1 LTETVVQAVQIV
13 QTVQTVDPGKNA
25 RGENRMIPQLSI
37 QERDRRYQTVRAE
50 MATRGIDCLLLPAN
64 TGRWEQLQ
72 GDSRYLTTIG
82 GFATEV
88 FTVFPREGDV
98 TAYIFNRAAW
108 WKQAQK
114 WVSDV
119 RDGRNR
125 WGQNAIER
133 INELGLQKGT
143 IGISGLAGL
152 FRAPEGIIPY
162 SSVKSIQDAFP
173 QAKIVNATEMM
184 QEIRAVKSAEEVSML
199 ERSAAIVEKTIEAM
213 IENANPGVSEKELYG
228 AMVHAMLANGGELPT
243 LFFLSAGPGL
253 SNSSFV
259 PTDYRI
265 QKGDRIIDEIEAKY
279 GGYAAQAVS
288 PVVMGTPDDEYQKM
302 IDISRACFDAI
313 LSAMKPGVTFGALFD
328 VYTRTVEEQG
338 KGKYLW
344 NHPMMH
350 ARGLG
355 DDGPALLGDKDL
367 ERFSKIE
374 LQTGMTF
381 ILKPQVRPVEGKGR
395 GSIGDTVTVTD
406 SGARRLGKRELKLI
420 VKNV

>member
-1 LTETVVQAVQIV
+1 
-13 QTVQTVDPGKNA
+13 
-25 RGENRMIPQLSI
+25 MIPQLSI
-37 QERDRRYQTVRAE
+37 QERDRRYKIVRAE
-50 MATRGIDCLLLPAN
+50 MAKHGIDCLLLPAN

-88 FTVFPREGDV
+88 FTVFPREGEV

-114 WVSDV
+114 WVAEV

-133 INELGLQKGT
+133 INELGLQEGT

-162 SSVKSIQDAFP
+162 SSVKTIQDAFP

-213 IENANPGVSEKELYG
+213 VEHANPGVSEKELYG
-228 AMVHAMLANGGELPT
+228 AMVYAMLANGGELPT

-253 SNSSFV
+253 TNSSFV

-279 GGYAAQAVS
+279 GGYAAQAVC
-288 PVVMGTPDDEYQKM
+288 PVVIGTPDNEYQKL
-302 IDISRACFDAI
+302 IDISRACFDTI
-313 LSAMKPGVTFGALFD
+313 LGAMKPGVTFGALFD
-328 VYTRTVEEQG
+328 VYKRTVEEQG

-367 ERFSKIE
+367 ERFSKIQ

-395 GSIGDTVTVTD
+395 ASLGDTVTVTE
-406 SGARRLGKRELKLI
+406 SGARRLGKRELQLI
-420 VKNV
+420 VKD

>member
-1 LTETVVQAVQIV
+1 
-13 QTVQTVDPGKNA
+13 
-25 RGENRMIPQLSI
+25 MIPQLSI
-37 QERDRRYQTVRAE
+37 EERDRRYKIVRAE
-50 MATRGIDCLLLPAN
+50 MARRGIDCLVLPAN

-88 FTVFPREGDV
+88 FTVFPREGEV
-98 TAYIFNRAAW
+98 AAYIFNRAAW
-108 WKQAQK
+108 WKQAQH
-114 WVSDV
+114 WVADV

-162 SSVKSIQDAFP
+162 SSVKAIQDAFP
-173 QAKIVNATEMM
+173 QAKIINATEMM

-213 IENANPGVSEKELYG
+213 VENANPGVSEKELYG
-228 AMVHAMLANGGELPT
+228 AMVHTMLANGGELPT

-279 GGYAAQAVS
+279 GGYAAQAVC
-288 PVVMGTPDDEYQKM
+288 PVVIGTPDDEYQRM

-313 LSAMKPGVTFGALFD
+313 LGAMKPGVTFSALFD
-328 VYTRTVEEQG
+328 VYKRTVEEQG

-381 ILKPQVRPVEGKGR
+381 ILKPQVRLAEGKGR
-395 GSIGDTVTVTD
+395 ASLGDTVTVTE
-406 SGARRLGKRELKLI
+406 SGARRLGKRQLQLI
-420 VKNV
+420 VKN

>member
-1 LTETVVQAVQIV
+1 
-13 QTVQTVDPGKNA
+13 
-25 RGENRMIPQLSI
+25 MIPQLSL
-37 QERDRRYQTVRAE
+37 QERDRRYKVVRAE
-50 MATRGIDCLLLPAN
+50 MAQRGIDCLLLPAN

-88 FTVFPREGDV
+88 FTVFPREGEV

-114 WVSDV
+114 WVVDV

-143 IGISGLAGL
+143 IGISGLSGL

-162 SSVKSIQDAFP
+162 SSVKAIQDAFP

-199 ERSAAIVEKTIEAM
+199 EQSAGIVEKTIEAM
-213 IENANPGVSEKELYG
+213 VENANPGVSEKELYG

-253 SNSSFV
+253 NNSSFV

-279 GGYAAQAVS
+279 GGYAAQAVC
-288 PVVMGTPDDEYQKM
+288 PVVIGPPDNEYQKM

-313 LSAMKPGVTFGALFD
+313 LGAMKPGVTFGALFD
-328 VYTRTVEEQG
+328 VYKRTVEEQG

-381 ILKPQVRPVEGKGR
+381 ILKPQVRPAEGKGR
-395 GSIGDTVTVTD
+395 ASLGDTVTVTER
-406 SGARRLGKRELKLI
+406 GARRLGKRELKLI
-420 VKNV
+420 VKS

>member
-1 LTETVVQAVQIV
+1 
-13 QTVQTVDPGKNA
+13 
-25 RGENRMIPQLSI
+25 MIPQLSI
-37 QERDRRYQTVRAE
+37 EERDRRYKIVRGE
-50 MATRGIDCLLLPAN
+50 MAQRGIDCLLLPAN

-88 FTVFPREGDV
+88 FTVFPREGEV

-108 WKQAQK
+108 WKQAQQ
-114 WVSDV
+114 WVADV

-133 INELGLQKGT
+133 ISELGLQKGS

-162 SSVKSIQDAFP
+162 SSVKAIQDAFP

-199 ERSAAIVEKTIEAM
+199 ERSAWIVEKTIEAM
-213 IENANPGVSEKELYG
+213 VENANPGVSEKELYG

-259 PTDYRI
+259 PTDYCI

-279 GGYAAQAVS
+279 GGYGAQAVC

-313 LSAMKPGVTFGALFD
+313 LGAMKPGVTFGALFD
-328 VYTRTVEEQG
+328 VYKRTVEHHG

-367 ERFSKIE
+367 ERFSKIQ

-381 ILKPQVRPVEGKGR
+381 ILKPQVRPAQGKGR
-395 GSIGDTVTVTD
+395 ASLGDTVTVTE
-406 SGARRLGKRELKLI
+406 SGARRLGKRELRLI
-420 VKNV
+420 VKD

>member
-1 LTETVVQAVQIV
+1 M
-13 QTVQTVDPGKNA
+13 
-25 RGENRMIPQLSI
+25 MIPQLSI
-37 QERDRRYQTVRAE
+37 QERDRRYRLVRAA
-50 MATRGIDCLLLPAN
+50 MAERGIDVLLLPAN

-108 WKQAQK
+108 WERAQK

-133 INELGLQKGT
+133 ITELGLQKGT

-162 SSVKSIQDAFP
+162 SSVKAIQDAFP
-173 QAKIVNATEMM
+173 QAQFVNATEMM

-199 ERSAAIVEKTIEAM
+199 ERSAEIVEKTIAAM

-253 SNSSFV
+253 TNSSFV

-265 QKGDRIIDEIEAKY
+265 QKGDRLINEIEAKY
-279 GGYAAQAVS
+279 AGYAAQAVS
-288 PVVMGTPDDEYQKM
+288 PVVIGAADDEYQKL
-302 IDISRACFDAI
+302 IHISRACFDAI
-313 LSAMKPGVTFGALFD
+313 LHNMKPGVTFGWLFD
-328 VYTRTVEEQG
+328 IYRDTVERQG
-338 KGKYLW
+338 QGQYLW
-344 NHPMMH
+344 SHPVMH

-374 LQTGMTF
+374 LKTGMTF
-381 ILKPQVRPVEGKGR
+381 ILKPQVRPKEGKGR
-395 GSIGDTVTVTD
+395 GSIGDTVTVTET
-406 SGARRLGKRELKLI
+406 GARRLGKRELKLI
-420 VKNV
+420 VKDV

>member
-1 LTETVVQAVQIV
+1 
-13 QTVQTVDPGKNA
+13 
-25 RGENRMIPQLSI
+25 MIPQLSI
-37 QERDRRYQTVRAE
+37 QERDRRYKIVRGE
-50 MATRGIDCLLLPAN
+50 MAKRGIDCLLLPAN

-88 FTVFPREGDV
+88 FTVFPCEGDV

-114 WVSDV
+114 WVADV

-162 SSVKSIQDAFP
+162 SSVKAIQDAFP
-173 QAKIVNATEMM
+173 LAKILNATEMM
-184 QEIRAVKSAEEVSML
+184 QDIRAVKSAEEVSML

-213 IENANPGVSEKELYG
+213 VANANPGVSEKELYG

-243 LFFLSAGPGL
+243 LFFLSAGPGI

-265 QKGDRIIDEIEAKY
+265 QRGDRIIDEIEAKY
-279 GGYAAQAVS
+279 CGYAAQAVC
-288 PVVMGTPDDEYQKM
+288 PVVLGSPDDEYQKM

-313 LSAMKPGVTFGALFD
+313 LDAMKPGVTFGRLFD
-328 VYTRTVEEQG
+328 IYRGTVEQQG

-367 ERFSKIE
+367 ERFSKIQ

-395 GSIGDTVTVTD
+395 ASLGDTVTVTE
-406 SGARRLGKRELKLI
+406 SHARRLGKRELTLI
-420 VKNV
+420 VKE

>member
-1 LTETVVQAVQIV
+1 
-13 QTVQTVDPGKNA
+13 
-25 RGENRMIPQLSI
+25 MIPQLSI
-37 QERDRRYQTVRAE
+37 QERDRRYKIVRAE
-50 MATRGIDCLLLPAN
+50 MAKHGIDCLLLPAN

-88 FTVFPREGDV
+88 FTVFPREGEV

-114 WVSDV
+114 WVADV

-162 SSVKSIQDAFP
+162 SSVKTIQDAFP

-213 IENANPGVSEKELYG
+213 VEHANPGVSEKELYG
-228 AMVHAMLANGGELPT
+228 AMVYAMLANGGELPT

-253 SNSSFV
+253 TNSSFV

-279 GGYAAQAVS
+279 GGYAAQAVC
-288 PVVMGTPDDEYQKM
+288 PVVIGTPDNEYQKL
-302 IDISRACFDAI
+302 IDISRACFDTI
-313 LSAMKPGVTFGALFD
+313 LGAMKPGVTFGALFD
-328 VYTRTVEEQG
+328 VYKRTVEEQG

-367 ERFSKIE
+367 ERFSKIQ

-395 GSIGDTVTVTD
+395 ASLGDTVTVTE
-406 SGARRLGKRELKLI
+406 SGSRRLGKRELQLI
-420 VKNV
+420 VKD

>member
-1 LTETVVQAVQIV
+1 
-13 QTVQTVDPGKNA
+13 
-25 RGENRMIPQLSI
+25 MIPQLSI
-37 QERDRRYQTVRAE
+37 EERDRRYKFVRAE
-50 MATRGIDCLLLPAN
+50 MAQRGIDCLLLPAN

-72 GDSRYLTTIG
+72 GDSRYFTTIG

-88 FTVFPREGDV
+88 FTVFPREGEV

-114 WVSDV
+114 WVTDV

-125 WGQNAIER
+125 WGQNAVER
-133 INELGLQKGT
+133 ISELGLQTGT

-162 SSVKSIQDAFP
+162 SSVKAIQDAFP

-213 IENANPGVSEKELYG
+213 VEHANPGVSEKELYG

-253 SNSSFV
+253 TNSSFV

-288 PVVMGTPDDEYQKM
+288 PVVIGTPDDEYQKM
-302 IDISRACFDAI
+302 IDISRACFDSI
-313 LSAMKPGVTFGALFD
+313 LGAMKPGVTFGRLFEIYRD
-328 VYTRTVEEQG
+328 TVEHQG
-338 KGKYLW
+338 KGEYLW

-395 GSIGDTVTVTD
+395 ASLGDTVTVTE
-406 SGARRLGKRELKLI
+406 SGARRLGKRELRLI
-420 VKNV
+420 VKD

>member
-1 LTETVVQAVQIV
+1 
-13 QTVQTVDPGKNA
+13 
-25 RGENRMIPQLSI
+25 MIPQLSLE
-37 QERDRRYQTVRAE
+37 ERDRRYKIVRAE
-50 MATRGIDCLLLPAN
+50 MIQRGIDCLLLPAN

-88 FTVFPREGDV
+88 FTVFPREGEV

-108 WKQAQK
+108 WKQAQP
-114 WVSDV
+114 WVADV

-133 INELGLQKGT
+133 INELGLQKDT

-162 SSVKSIQDAFP
+162 SSVKAIQEAFP

-213 IENANPGVSEKELYG
+213 VENANPGVSEKELYG

-243 LFFLSAGPGL
+243 LFFLSAGPRL

-288 PVVMGTPDDEYQKM
+288 PVVLGAPDDEYKRM

-313 LSAMKPGVTFGALFD
+313 LSVMKPGVTFGALFD
-328 VYTRTVEEQG
+328 VYKRTVEEHG

-381 ILKPQVRPVEGKGR
+381 ILKPQVRPAEGKGR
-395 GSIGDTVTVTD
+395 ASLGDTVTVTE
-406 SGARRLGKRELKLI
+406 SGARRLGKRELQLI
-420 VKNV
+420 VKD

>member
-1 LTETVVQAVQIV
+1 
-13 QTVQTVDPGKNA
+13 
-25 RGENRMIPQLSI
+25 MIPQLSI
-37 QERDRRYQTVRAE
+37 EERDRRYKIVRAE
-50 MATRGIDCLLLPAN
+50 MANRGIDVLILPAN

-108 WKQAQK
+108 WQRAQQ
-114 WVSDV
+114 WVTDV

-133 INELGLQKGT
+133 ITELGLQKGS

-162 SSVKSIQDAFP
+162 SSVKAIQDALP
-173 QAKIVNATEMM
+173 QATIVNATEMM
-184 QEIRAVKSAEEVSML
+184 QEIRAIKSAEEVSML
-199 ERSAAIVEKTIEAM
+199 ERSAQIVEKTIEAM
-213 IENANPGVSEKELYG
+213 VEHAKPGVSEKELYG

-265 QKGDRIIDEIEAKY
+265 QKGDRLINEIEAKY
-279 GGYAAQAVS
+279 AGYAAQAVS
-288 PVVMGTPDDEYQKM
+288 PVVIGAPDDEYQKM
-302 IDISRACFDAI
+302 IHISRACFDAI
-313 LSAMKPGVTFGALFD
+313 LHNMKPGVTFGWLFD
-328 VYTRTVEEQG
+328 IYRDTVERQG
-338 KGKYLW
+338 QGKYLW

-367 ERFSKIE
+367 ERFSKLE
-374 LQTGMTF
+374 LKTGMTF
-381 ILKPQVRPVEGKGR
+381 ILKPQVRPKEGKGR
-395 GSIGDTVTVTD
+395 GSIGDTVTVTEN
-406 SGARRLGKRELKLI
+406 GARRLGKRELKLI

>member
-1 LTETVVQAVQIV
+1 
-13 QTVQTVDPGKNA
+13 
-25 RGENRMIPQLSI
+25 MIPQLSI
-37 QERDRRYQTVRAE
+37 QERDRRYNVVRGE
-50 MATRGIDCLLLPAN
+50 MAKRGIDCLLLPAN

-114 WVSDV
+114 WVTDV

-125 WGQNAIER
+125 WGKNAIER

-143 IGISGLAGL
+143 IGVSGLAGL

-162 SSVKSIQDAFP
+162 SSVKAIQDAFP

-184 QEIRAVKSAEEVSML
+184 QEIRAVKSTEEVAML
-199 ERSAAIVEKTIEAM
+199 ERSAAIIEKTIEAM
-213 IENANPGVSEKELYG
+213 VEHANPGVSEKELYG

-279 GGYAAQAVS
+279 GGYAAQAVC
-288 PVVMGTPDDEYQKM
+288 PVVIGGADEEYQKM
-302 IDISRACFDAI
+302 IDISRGCFDAI
-313 LSAMKPGVTFGALFD
+313 LGTMKPGVTFGDLFD
-328 VYTRTVEEQG
+328 RYRVTVEQEG

-367 ERFSKIE
+367 ERFSKIQ

-381 ILKPQVRPVEGKGR
+381 ILKPQVRPKEGKGR

-406 SGARRLGKRELKLI
+406 NGARRLGKRELKLI
-420 VKNV
+420 VKDV

>member
-1 LTETVVQAVQIV
+1 
-13 QTVQTVDPGKNA
+13 
-25 RGENRMIPQLSI
+25 
-37 QERDRRYQTVRAE
+37 
-50 MATRGIDCLLLPAN
+50 MAKRGIDVLLLPAN

-98 TAYIFNRAAW
+98 AAYIFNRAAW
-108 WKQAQK
+108 WERAQQ
-114 WVSDV
+114 WVTDV

-133 INELGLQKGT
+133 ITELGLQRGT

-162 SSVKSIQDAFP
+162 SSVKAIQDAFP
-173 QAKIVNATEMM
+173 QATIVNATELM
-184 QEIRAVKSAEEVSML
+184 QEIRAIKSAEEVSML
-199 ERSAAIVEKTIEAM
+199 QRSAEIVEKTIEAM
-213 IENANPGVSEKELYG
+213 VEHANPGVSEKELYG

-265 QKGDRIIDEIEAKY
+265 QKGDRLINEIEAKY
-279 GGYAAQAVS
+279 AGYAAQAVS
-288 PVVMGTPDDEYQKM
+288 PVVIGAADDEYQKM
-302 IDISRACFDAI
+302 IDLSRACFDAI
-313 LSAMKPGVTFGALFD
+313 LHHMKPGVTFGWLFD
-328 VYTRTVEEQG
+328 IYRDTVERQG
-338 KGKYLW
+338 QGKYLW

-374 LQTGMTF
+374 LEAGMTF
-381 ILKPQVRPVEGKGR
+381 ILKPQVRPKEGKGR
-395 GSIGDTVTVTD
+395 GSIGDTVTVTEN
-406 SGARRLGKRELKLI
+406 GAWRLGKRELKLI
-420 VKNV
+420 VKSV

>member
-1 LTETVVQAVQIV
+1 M
-13 QTVQTVDPGKNA
+13 G
-25 RGENRMIPQLSI
+25 IPQLSL
-37 QERDRRYQTVRAE
+37 QERDRRYKIVRAE
-50 MATRGIDCLLLPAN
+50 MTQRGIDCLLLPAN

-108 WKQAQK
+108 WKQVQK
-114 WVSDV
+114 WVTDV

-125 WGQNAIER
+125 WGQNAVER

-162 SSVKSIQDAFP
+162 SSVKAIQDAFP

-184 QEIRAVKSAEEVSML
+184 QEIRAVKSTEEVSML
-199 ERSAAIVEKTIEAM
+199 ERSAAIVAKTIEAM
-213 IENANPGVSEKELYG
+213 VEHANPGVSEKELYG
-228 AMVHAMLANGGELPT
+228 MMVHTMLANGGELPT
-243 LFFLSAGPGL
+243 LFFLSAGPGI

-265 QKGDRIIDEIEAKY
+265 QKGDRLINEIEAKY

-288 PVVMGTPDDEYQKM
+288 PVVLGAPDDAYQKM

-313 LSAMKPGVTFGALFD
+313 IGAMKPGVTFGRLFEIYRD
-328 VYTRTVEEQG
+328 TVEHHG

-355 DDGPALLGDKDL
+355 DDGPALLGDEDL
-367 ERFSKIE
+367 ERFSKIQ

-381 ILKPQVRPVEGKGR
+381 ILKPQVRPAEGKDR
-395 GSIGDTVTVTD
+395 GSLGDTVTVTE
-406 SGARRLGKRELKLI
+406 SGARRLGKREMQLI
-420 VKNV
+420 VKD

>member
-1 LTETVVQAVQIV
+1 
-13 QTVQTVDPGKNA
+13 
-25 RGENRMIPQLSI
+25 MIPQLSI
-37 QERDRRYQTVRAE
+37 EERDRRYKIVRAE
-50 MATRGIDCLLLPAN
+50 MAKRGIDCLLLPAN

-88 FTVFPREGDV
+88 FTVFPLEGEV
-98 TAYIFNRAAW
+98 TAYIFNRATW

-114 WVSDV
+114 WVADV

-125 WGQNAIER
+125 WGKNAIER
-133 INELGLQKGT
+133 IHELGLEKGT

-162 SSVKSIQDAFP
+162 SSVKAIQEAFP
-173 QAKIVNATEMM
+173 QAKLVNATEMM
-184 QEIRAVKSAEEVSML
+184 QEIRAVKSAEEVAML
-199 ERSAAIVEKTIEAM
+199 ERSAAIVEKTVEAM
-213 IENANPGVSEKELYG
+213 VANAVPGVSEKELYG

-253 SNSSFV
+253 TNSSFV

-265 QKGDRIIDEIEAKY
+265 EKGDRLINEIEAKY
-279 GGYAAQAVS
+279 AGYAAQAVC
-288 PVVMGTPDDEYQKM
+288 PMTFGPPDDEYRRM
-302 IDISRACFDAI
+302 VDISRACFDAV
-313 LSAMKPGVTFGALFD
+313 LGAMKPGASLGALFD
-328 VYTRTVEEQG
+328 VYTRTVEREG
-338 KGKYLW
+338 KGKYVW
-344 NHPMMH
+344 SHPMMH

-355 DDGPALLGDKDL
+355 DDGPALLGDRDL

-381 ILKPQVRPVEGKGR
+381 ILKPQVRAAQGKGR
-395 GSIGDTVTVTD
+395 ASIGDTVTVTED
-406 SGARRLGKRELKLI
+406 GARRLGKRELELI
-420 VKNV
+420 VKQV

>member
-1 LTETVVQAVQIV
+1 
-13 QTVQTVDPGKNA
+13 
-25 RGENRMIPQLSI
+25 MIPQLSV
-37 QERDRRYQTVRAE
+37 QERDRRYKLVREKMAE
-50 MATRGIDCLLLPAN
+50 RGIDCLLLPAN

-88 FTVFPREGDV
+88 FTVFPREGEV

-114 WVSDV
+114 WVADV

-133 INELGLQKGT
+133 IGELGLQKGT

-162 SSVKSIQDAFP
+162 SSVKAIQDALP

-213 IENANPGVSEKELYG
+213 VEHANPGVSEKELYG
-228 AMVHAMLANGGELPT
+228 AMVHTMLASGGELPT

-253 SNSSFV
+253 TNSSFV

-279 GGYAAQAVS
+279 GGYAAQAVC

-313 LSAMKPGVTFGALFD
+313 LGAMKPGVTFGALFN
-328 VYTRTVEEQG
+328 VYKRTVEEQG
-338 KGKYLW
+338 RGEYLW

-367 ERFSKIE
+367 ERFSKIP

-381 ILKPQVRPVEGKGR
+381 ILKPQVRPAEGKGR
-395 GSIGDTVTVTD
+395 ASLGDTVTVTEG
-406 SGARRLGKRELKLI
+406 GARRLGKRKLQLI
-420 VKNV
+420 VKD

>member
-1 LTETVVQAVQIV
+1 
-13 QTVQTVDPGKNA
+13 
-25 RGENRMIPQLSI
+25 MIPQLSI
-37 QERDRRYQTVRAE
+37 QERDRRYKIVRAA
-50 MATRGIDCLLLPAN
+50 MAERGIDVLLLPAN

-108 WKQAQK
+108 WERAQQ
-114 WVSDV
+114 WVKDV

-133 INELGLQKGT
+133 ITELGLQKGT

-162 SSVKSIQDAFP
+162 SSVKAIQDAFS

-184 QEIRAVKSAEEVSML
+184 QDIRAVKSAEEVAML
-199 ERSAAIVEKTIEAM
+199 ERSAQIVEKTIDAM
-213 IENANPGVSEKELYG
+213 VENANPGVSEKELYG

-253 SNSSFV
+253 TNSSFV

-265 QKGDRIIDEIEAKY
+265 QEGDRLINEIEAKY
-279 GGYAAQAVS
+279 AGYGSQAVS
-288 PVVMGTPDDEYQKM
+288 PVVIGAADDEYQKL
-302 IDISRACFDAI
+302 IQISRACFDAV
-313 LSAMKPGVTFGALFD
+313 LHNMKPGVAFGWLFD
-328 VYTRTVEEQG
+328 IYRDTVERQG
-338 KGKYLW
+338 QGKYLW
-344 NHPMMH
+344 SHPVMH

-374 LQTGMTF
+374 LKTGMTF
-381 ILKPQVRPVEGKGR
+381 ILKPQVRPKEGKGR
-395 GSIGDTVTVTD
+395 GSIGDTVTVTET
-406 SGARRLGKRELKLI
+406 GARRLGKRELKLI
-420 VKNV
+420 VKSV

>member
-1 LTETVVQAVQIV
+1 
-13 QTVQTVDPGKNA
+13 
-25 RGENRMIPQLSI
+25 MIPQLSV
-37 QERDRRYQTVRAE
+37 QERDRRYKLVREE
-50 MATRGIDCLLLPAN
+50 MAERGIDCLLLPAN

-88 FTVFPREGDV
+88 FTVFPGEGEV

-114 WVSDV
+114 WVADV

-133 INELGLQKGT
+133 IGELGLQKGT

-162 SSVKSIQDAFP
+162 SSVKAIQDALP

-213 IENANPGVSEKELYG
+213 VEHANPGVSEKELYG
-228 AMVHAMLANGGELPT
+228 AMVHTMLANGGELPT

-253 SNSSFV
+253 TNSSFV

-279 GGYAAQAVS
+279 GGYAAQAVC
-288 PVVMGTPDDEYQKM
+288 PVVMGTPDDEYKKM

-313 LSAMKPGVTFGALFD
+313 LGAMKPGVTFGALFD
-328 VYTRTVEEQG
+328 VYKRTVEEQG
-338 KGKYLW
+338 RGKYLW

-367 ERFSKIE
+367 ERFSKIP

-381 ILKPQVRPVEGKGR
+381 ILKPQVRPAEGKGR
-395 GSIGDTVTVTD
+395 ASLGDTVTVTEG
-406 SGARRLGKRELKLI
+406 GARRLGKRELQLI
-420 VKNV
+420 VKD